1 MRILPMI
8 LAAPLA
14 VICAAPALAAPGDE
28 AKLKEIEVA
37 WGKAL
42 LKGDAKTIEGFTAPD
57 WTFQGSG
64 TKPST
69 RAEMMAELA
78 SGKTKFASY
87 TVRDMRVKVMGDVA
101 YVAGYDDEKS
111 TYDGKDTSGTYSF
124 LDVFQRRGGKWV
136 ALVTQGGKVGN

>member
-1 MRILPMI
+1 MRFLPIM

-14 VICAAPALAAPGDE
+14 IASAAPALAAPGDA
-28 AKLKEIEVA
+28 AKLKAIEVA

-42 LKGDAKTIEGFTAPD
+42 VKGDTKTIEGFTAPE

-64 TKPST
+64 AKPAT

-78 SGKTKFASY
+78 SGKEKLTSY

-111 TYDGKDTSGTYSF
+111 SYDGKDTSGTYGF
-124 LDVFQRRGGKWV
+124 LDLFQRRGGKWV
-136 ALVTQGGKVGN
+136 ALVTQGGKVTN